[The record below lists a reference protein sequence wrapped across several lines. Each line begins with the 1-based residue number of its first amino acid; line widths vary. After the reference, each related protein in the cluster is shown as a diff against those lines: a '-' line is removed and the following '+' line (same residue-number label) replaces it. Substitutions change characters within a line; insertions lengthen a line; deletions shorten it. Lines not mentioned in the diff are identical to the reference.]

1 VNLKRLV
8 ALVTS
13 LALTSASY
21 PSAQVDQPV
30 VPAQAIQAT
39 GLSISGTLR
48 SDHKA
53 PIANACLR
61 LRRLDPD
68 TIVGRSMS
76 DRNGAFSFAVPAP
89 GMYLVEVV
97 NCDDDSVRA
106 VSDALVVGTS
116 PLVVAI
122 VAPATLAA
130 SVFSSTAFLVLS
142 AAAAAGITA
151 AAITRGQGG
160 NPGGGFEP
168 GLPGQGVLSPE
179 R

>member
-8 ALVTS
+8 ALVIS
-13 LALTSASY
+13 IALTSASS
-21 PSAQVDQPV
+21 PSAQVAQPV
-30 VPAQAIQAT
+30 VPSQAIQAT

-48 SDHKA
+48 DRKA
-53 PIANACLR
+53 PVADACLR
-61 LRRLDPD
+61 LRKLDPD
-68 TIVGRSMS
+68 TIVGRSKS

-97 NCDDDSVRA
+97 NCDDDSVRS

-116 PLVVAI
+116 PLIVAI
-122 VAPATLAA
+122 AVPTTLAA

-142 AAAAAGITA
+142 AAAAAGITT
-151 AAITRGQGG
+151 AAIIRGQGG
-160 NPGGGFEP
+160 NSGG
-168 GLPGQGVLSPE
+168 VSSPE